1 MILIGFRAQR
11 KHRAKNVQ
19 IPVVLTLRADYEA
32 SVTVIKI
39 SRTHFGQVRC
49 PSSLREETKKT

>member
-11 KHRAKNVQ
+11 KRRAKNVQ

-32 SVTVIKI
+32 SVTVIKNNPN
-39 SRTHFGQVRC
+39 SVWSGQM
-49 PSSLREETKKT
+49 PQLPP